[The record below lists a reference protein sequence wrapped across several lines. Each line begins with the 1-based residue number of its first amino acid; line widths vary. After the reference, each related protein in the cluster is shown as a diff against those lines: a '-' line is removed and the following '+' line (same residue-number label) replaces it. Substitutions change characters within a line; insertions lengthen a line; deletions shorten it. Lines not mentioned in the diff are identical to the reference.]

1 MMEEENQFVARHF
14 SNHIFEMSETYD
26 RESRPTIFDTML
38 KSYQTSIKFGVT
50 EYQFFNTMKFDNS
63 KVFWNWC
70 NEANWNE
77 QTIRNQ
83 FKEMDTY
90 KDDYANGLAQEQKSI
105 NQLTTNKKS
114 TIMEK
119 TSKVL
124 SAQSNGS
131 FESNYGTL
139 YGFEV
144 AFENGDV
151 GNYNSKSKDQNKFV
165 AGQDATYT
173 IETKPT
179 KNGKT
184 FNAIKPVF
192 GTQQNYSKPMQQNNS
207 TPASSYGAKSPETEA
222 RIIRM
227 NALTSSVNFLK
238 ERNCDL
244 KQILEVAE
252 TFISFIN
259 AEITSEKLN
268 NKTDGDLPF

>member
-1 MMEEENQFVARHF
+1 MMEEENEFVAEHF
-14 SNHIFEMSETYD
+14 AEEIWSMSETYD
-26 RESRPTIFDTML
+26 RESRPAIFDTML
-38 KSYQTSIKFGVT
+38 KALQTSTYFKNSN
-50 EYQFFNTMKFDNS
+50 YQFFNTMKFDNS
-63 KVFWNWC
+63 KVFWEWC

-77 QTIRNQ
+77 QKIRNQ
-83 FKEMDTY
+83 FKE
-90 KDDYANGLAQEQKSI
+90 ESEI
-105 NQLTTNKKS
+105 NQQQKTNNKS
-114 TIMEK
+114 IMEK

-131 FESNYGTL
+131 FESSYGTL
-139 YGFEV
+139 YSFEV

-151 GNYNSKSKDQNKFV
+151 GNYNSKSSDQNKFV
-165 AGQDATYT
+165 AGQQATYT

-184 FNAIKPVF
+184 FTAIKPVTNF
-192 GTQQNYSKPMQQNNS
+192 QQNNPRPMQQSTS
-207 TPASSYGAKSPETEA
+207 TPASSFGSKSPETEA

>member
-1 MMEEENQFVARHF
+1 MMEEENQFVAKHF
-14 SNHIFEMSETYD
+14 ANHIFEMSETYD
-26 RESRPTIFDTML
+26 YESRPTIFNTML
-38 KSYQTSIKFGVT
+38 KALQTSTYFKNSN
-50 EYQFFNTMKFDNS
+50 YQFFNTMKFDNA
-63 KVFWNWC
+63 KVFWEWC

-77 QTIRNQ
+77 QAIRNQ
-83 FKEMDTY
+83 FKE
-90 KDDYANGLAQEQKSI
+90 QSEI
-105 NQLTTNKKS
+105 NQQQTTNNKS

-151 GNYNSKSKDQNKFV
+151 GNYNSKSSDQNKFV

-184 FNAIKPVF
+184 FTAIKPVF
-192 GTQQNYSKPMQQNNS
+192 SPQQNNPRPMSQNNS

>member
-1 MMEEENQFVARHF
+1 MMEQENNYVAKHF
-14 SNHIFEMSETYD
+14 AETIWSMSETYD
-26 RESRPTIFDTML
+26 RESRPAIFDTML
-38 KSYQTSIKFGVT
+38 KALQTSTYFKNSN
-50 EYQFFNTMKFDNS
+50 YQFFNTMKFDNS

-83 FKEMDTY
+83 FKE
-90 KDDYANGLAQEQKSI
+90 QSEIIQ
-105 NQLTTNKKS
+105 QQTTNNKS

-151 GNYNSKSKDQNKFV
+151 GNYNSKSADQNKFV
-165 AGQDATYT
+165 AGQEATYT

-184 FNAIKPVF
+184 FTAIKPVF
-192 GTQQNYSKPMQQNNS
+192 GTQQQNYSRPMSQNTS
-207 TPASSYGAKSPETEA
+207 TPSASYGAKSPETEA

-244 KQILEVAE
+244 KEILEVAE

-259 AEITSEKLN
+259 AEINSESLN
-268 NKTDGDLPF
+268 KKTDGDLPF

>member
-1 MMEEENQFVARHF
+1 MMEEENKYVAKEF
-14 SNHIFEMSETYD
+14 AEAIWYMSETYD
-26 RESRPTIFDTML
+26 RESRPAIFDTML
-38 KSYQTSIKFGVT
+38 KAYQTSKRFET
-50 EYQFFNTMKFDNS
+50 SDYQFFQTMKFDNS

-77 QTIRNQ
+77 QTIRNK
-83 FKEMDTY
+83 FKE
-90 KDDYANGLAQEQKSI
+90 QSEI
-105 NQLTTNKKS
+105 NQQQTTNNKS

-131 FESNYGTL
+131 FESAYGTL

-151 GNYNSKSKDQNKFV
+151 GNYNSKSAEQNKFV
-165 AGQDATYT
+165 AGQEATYT

-184 FNAIKPVF
+184 FTAIKPVF
-192 GTQQNYSKPMQQNNS
+192 GTQNNSRPMQNNS

-244 KQILEVAE
+244 KEILQVAE

-259 AEITSEKLN
+259 AEINSESLN
-268 NKTDGDLPF
+268 KKTDGDLPF

>member
-1 MMEEENQFVARHF
+1 MMEEENEFVAKHF
-14 SNHIFEMSETYD
+14 AEEIWCMSETYD
-26 RESRPTIFDTML
+26 RESRPVIFDTML
-38 KSYQTSIKFGVT
+38 KALQTSTYFKNSN
-50 EYQFFNTMKFDNS
+50 YQFFNTMKFDNA
-63 KVFWNWC
+63 KVFWEWC

-77 QTIRNQ
+77 QKIRNQ
-83 FKEMDTY
+83 FKE
-90 KDDYANGLAQEQKSI
+90 ESEI
-105 NQLTTNKKS
+105 NQQQTTNNKS

-131 FESNYGTL
+131 FESKYGTL

-151 GNYNSKSKDQNKFV
+151 GNYNSKSSDQNKFV

-184 FNAIKPVF
+184 FTAIKPVF
-192 GTQQNYSKPMQQNNS
+192 GTQQNYSRPMSQNTS
-207 TPASSYGAKSPETEA
+207 TPAPSFGGKSPETEA

>member
-1 MMEEENQFVARHF
+1 MMEEENKYVAKQFAEA
-14 SNHIFEMSETYD
+14 IWYMSETYD
-26 RESRPTIFDTML
+26 RESRPAIFDTML
-38 KSYQTSIKFGVT
+38 KAYQTSQRFET
-50 EYQFFNTMKFDNS
+50 SDYQFFQTMKFDNS

-70 NEANWNE
+70 NEANWSE
-77 QTIRNQ
+77 EKIRKQ
-83 FKEMDTY
+83 FKE
-90 KDDYANGLAQEQKSI
+90 QSEI
-105 NQLTTNKKS
+105 NQQQITNNKS

-151 GNYNSKSKDQNKFV
+151 GNYNSKSKDQNKFI
-165 AGQDATYT
+165 AGQEATYT

-192 GTQQNYSKPMQQNNS
+192 SPQNNSRPMSQNNS

-244 KQILEVAE
+244 KEILQVAE

-259 AEITSEKLN
+259 AEINSESLN
-268 NKTDGDLPF
+268 KKTDGDLPF

>member
-1 MMEEENQFVARHF
+1 MMEAENNYVVKQFVEQ
-14 SNHIFEMSETYD
+14 IYEMSETYD
-26 RESRPTIFDTML
+26 RESRPSIFDTML
-38 KSYQTSIKFGVT
+38 KSYETSRNFGVSD
-50 EYQFFNTMKFDNS
+50 YQFFNTMKFDNS
-63 KVFWNWC
+63 DVFWKWC

-77 QTIRNQ
+77 KTIRNK

-90 KDDYANGLAQEQKSI
+90 KDDYANGIAQEQKSI
-105 NQLTTNKKS
+105 SYKQINKNPV
-114 TIMEK
+114 MEK

-131 FESNYGTL
+131 FESAYGTL

-165 AGQDATYT
+165 AGQEATYT
-173 IETKPT
+173 IENKPT

-184 FNAIKPVF
+184 FTTIKPVF
-192 GTQQNYSKPMQQNNS
+192 GTQQNYSRPMQNNS
-207 TPASSYGAKSPETEA
+207 TPAQSYGAKSPETEA
-222 RIIRM
+222 RIVRM

-244 KQILEVAE
+244 KEILEVAE

>member
-38 KSYQTSIKFGVT
+38 KSYQTSIKFGT
-50 EYQFFNTMKFDNS
+50 SEYQFFQTMKFDNS
-63 KVFWNWC
+63 KVYWNWC

-83 FKEMDTY
+83 FKE
-90 KDDYANGLAQEQKSI
+90 QSEI
-105 NQLTTNKKS
+105 NQQQTTNNKS

-184 FNAIKPVF
+184 FTSIKPVF
-192 GTQQNYSKPMQQNNS
+192 GTQQNYSRPMQQSTS
-207 TPASSYGAKSPETEA
+207 TPAPSFGNKSPETEA

-259 AEITSEKLN
+259 AEITSESLN
-268 NKTDGDLPF
+268 KKTDGDLPF

>member
-1 MMEEENQFVARHF
+1 MMEEENQFVARDF

-26 RESRPTIFDTML
+26 RESRPAIFDTML
-38 KSYQTSIKFGVT
+38 KAYQTSKKFET
-50 EYQFFNTMKFDNS
+50 SDYQFFQTMKFDNS
-63 KVFWNWC
+63 KVYWNWC
-70 NEANWNE
+70 NESNWNE
-77 QTIRNQ
+77 TKIRNQ
-83 FKEMDTY
+83 FKEESEI
-90 KDDYANGLAQEQKSI
+90 NQEQ
-105 NQLTTNKKS
+105 TTNNKS
-114 TIMEK
+114 IMEK

-131 FESNYGTL
+131 FESSYGTL
-139 YGFEV
+139 YSFEV

-151 GNYNSKSKDQNKFV
+151 GNYNSKSSDQNKFV
-165 AGQDATYT
+165 AGQQATYT

-184 FNAIKPVF
+184 FTAIKPVTNF
-192 GTQQNYSKPMQQNNS
+192 QQNNS
-207 TPASSYGAKSPETEA
+207 RPMQQSTSTPAPSFGSKSPETEA

>member
-1 MMEEENQFVARHF
+1 MMEDENNYVAKHF
-14 SNHIFEMSETYD
+14 AETIWSMSETYD
-26 RESRPTIFDTML
+26 RESRPAIFDTML
-38 KSYQTSIKFGVT
+38 KALQTSTYFKNSN
-50 EYQFFNTMKFDNS
+50 YQFFNTMKFDNS

-83 FKEMDTY
+83 FKEMDTW

-105 NQLTTNKKS
+105 NQQTTNNKS
-114 TIMEK
+114 RIMEK

-139 YGFEV
+139 YSFEV

-151 GNYNSKSKDQNKFV
+151 GTYNSKSKDQNKFF
-165 AGQDATYT
+165 AGHEATYT

-184 FNAIKPVF
+184 FTAIKPLTNF
-192 GTQQNYSKPMQQNNS
+192 QQNNPRPMSQNTS
-207 TPASSYGAKSPETEA
+207 TPSASYGAKSPETEA

-244 KQILEVAE
+244 KEILEVAE

-259 AEITSEKLN
+259 AEINSESLN
-268 NKTDGDLPF
+268 KKTDGDLPF

>member
-1 MMEEENQFVARHF
+1 MMEEENKYVAKQFAEA
-14 SNHIFEMSETYD
+14 IWYMSETYD
-26 RESRPTIFDTML
+26 RESRPAIFDTML
-38 KSYQTSIKFGVT
+38 KAYQTSKRFET
-50 EYQFFNTMKFDNS
+50 SDYQFFQTMKFDNS
-63 KVFWNWC
+63 KVYWNWC

-105 NQLTTNKKS
+105 NQLTTNNKS

-151 GNYNSKSKDQNKFV
+151 GNYNSKSKDQNKFI
-165 AGQDATYT
+165 AGQEATYT

-192 GTQQNYSKPMQQNNS
+192 SPQNNSRPMSQNNS
-207 TPASSYGAKSPETEA
+207 TSASSYGAKSPETEA

-244 KQILEVAE
+244 KEILQVAE

-259 AEITSEKLN
+259 AEINSESLN

>member
-1 MMEEENQFVARHF
+1 MMEDENEFVAKHF
-14 SNHIFEMSETYD
+14 AEEIWCMSETYD
-26 RESRPTIFDTML
+26 RESRPAIFDTML
-38 KSYQTSIKFGVT
+38 KALQTSTYFKNSN
-50 EYQFFNTMKFDNS
+50 YQFFQTMKFDNS
-63 KVFWNWC
+63 KVYWNWC

-83 FKEMDTY
+83 FKE
-90 KDDYANGLAQEQKSI
+90 ESEI
-105 NQLTTNKKS
+105 NQQQKTNNKS
-114 TIMEK
+114 IMEK

-151 GNYNSKSKDQNKFV
+151 GNYNSKSSDQNKFV
-165 AGQDATYT
+165 SGQEATYT

-184 FNAIKPVF
+184 FTAIKPVF
-192 GTQQNYSKPMQQNNS
+192 SPQQNNPRPMSQNNS

-268 NKTDGDLPF
+268 NKNDGDLPF